1 MASKTPLDLYKNISV
16 TTSQMLA
23 AAQDQDWD
31 LLTELE
37 KNCTQYTEALKRAEV
52 IKPVGEAF
60 ASVKVGYIKK
70 ILDDDKKIRNIVSPW
85 MNKLEGMMSLN
96 RVQQKVA
103 QKYQQ

>member
-1 MASKTPLDLYKNISV
+1 
-16 TTSQMLA
+16 MLA

-37 KNCTQYTEALKRAEV
+37 KNCSQYAEALKTAEV
-52 IKPVGEAF
+52 IKPVGAAF
-60 ASVKVGYIKK
+60 TTIKMGYIKK

-85 MNKLEGMMSLN
+85 MNKVEGLMTLN